1 MYICYNTLPD
11 VRESGFQN
19 PENFYLYVESEL
31 IPKNFAC
38 RIRNVRRGVQN
49 PRLLDSLTW
58 GETPAYPG
66 FRKLDLPI
74 LIHHFIF
81 IVPGYITNQSNDQLP
96 VGLLAQLYRVLALL
110 QYRTGRGSSPVKAQF
125 FQAFFSQL
133 HKKRYRFILHSA
145 VPIYEIHTYIIS
157 MQIW

>member
-31 IPKNFAC
+31 TPKNFAC

-66 FRKLDLPI
+66 FRKLDLLDLTSI
-74 LIHHFIF
+74 
-81 IVPGYITNQSNDQLP
+81 Y
-96 VGLLAQLYRVLALL
+96 LYNVN
-110 QYRTGRGSSPVKAQF
+110 G
-125 FQAFFSQL
+125 
-133 HKKRYRFILHSA
+133 
-145 VPIYEIHTYIIS
+145 
-157 MQIW
+157 